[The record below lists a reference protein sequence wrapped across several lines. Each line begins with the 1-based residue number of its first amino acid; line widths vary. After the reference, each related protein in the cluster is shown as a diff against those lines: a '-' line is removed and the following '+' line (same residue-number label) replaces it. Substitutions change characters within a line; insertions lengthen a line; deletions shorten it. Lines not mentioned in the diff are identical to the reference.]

1 MLRFQDSN
9 SVTDAKNVAVN
20 LENLELDVEGLQGIP
35 DRPTEEC
42 GVFGVY
48 GHVKATELAYYAL
61 FALQHRGQEAAGI
74 ASVDDGRMYNHRG
87 LGLLSEVFA
96 ETALDELPGA
106 AAIGHVRYSTAGS
119 NTVQNAQPISFTTH
133 EGPFA
138 LAHNGNLVNARSLR
152 MLLERQGSLF
162 QSTSDTEVVAHL
174 IARAGLPTFTENIVE
189 AVRMVKGGFAFLFL
203 DKNELIAVRDPFGL
217 RPLALGRLDDA
228 YVFASES
235 CAFDSIGATFIR
247 DVEPGE
253 MIVVTAKG
261 LRSIPSGQRT
271 KRAMCTFEHIY
282 FARPDSDIDGW
293 NVHTVR
299 KQLGRILAENH
310 GVEADIVVGVPDS
323 SISAANGYGE
333 TAGLPVEMGLI
344 KNKYIARTFIQPSSE
359 LRDVGVRLKLNAVRS
374 IVSGK
379 RVVLVD
385 DSIVRG
391 TTSRRIVRLL
401 RDAGATEVHVR
412 ISSPPY
418 KNPCHYGIDTS
429 SRGQLIAAT
438 HTIDEICQEIEADS
452 LAFLSVD
459 ELMEGFGYARGEGNP
474 FCNACFT
481 GNYPTEVYETDKHT
495 YENGASDREADKR
508 LNAESGSSGRGHLPD
523 GTPVSGQDSGSPD
536 EEPVPPEDTEGF
548 EAILT
553 ATRNPRGVKS

>member
-1 MLRFQDSN
+1 MWQFPASKE
-9 SVTDAKNVAVN
+9 VPEV
-20 LENLELDVEGLQGIP
+20 P
-35 DRPTEEC
+35 DRPKEEC
-42 GVFGVY
+42 GVFGIY
-48 GHVKATELAYYAL
+48 GHNKATEMAYYAL

-74 ASVDDGRMYNHRG
+74 ASLDNGRMYNHRG
-87 LGLLSEVFA
+87 LGLLAEVFA
-96 ETALDELPGA
+96 ETQLDDLPGNS
-106 AAIGHVRYSTAGS
+106 AIGHVRYSTAGS

-174 IARAGLPTFTENIVE
+174 IARAGLPTLTENVIE

-203 DKNELIAVRDPFGL
+203 GKDELIAIRDPFGL

-228 YVFASES
+228 FVFASES
-235 CAFDSIGATFIR
+235 CAFETIGAKFVR

-253 MIVVTAKG
+253 MIVVNDKG
-261 LRSIPSGQRT
+261 MRSMPSGQRT

-299 KQLGRILAENH
+299 KQLGRILAGHH
-310 GVEADIVVGVPDS
+310 GVDADLVVGVPDS
-323 SISAANGYGE
+323 SISAANGYAE
-333 TAGLPVEMGLI
+333 ESGLPVEMGLI

-359 LRDVGVRLKLNAVRS
+359 LRDSGVRLKLNAVRS
-374 IVSGK
+374 IVAGK

-438 HTIDEICQEIEADS
+438 HSAHEICKEIEADS
-452 LAFLSVD
+452 LEFLTVEETMEAFGLKD
-459 ELMEGFGYARGEGNP
+459 PQAYP

-481 GNYPTEVYETDKHT
+481 GNYPTEVYEEDKLT
-495 YENGASDREADKR
+495 YENHGASTSHTSDHA
-508 LNAESGSSGRGHLPD
+508 
-523 GTPVSGQDSGSPD
+523 PD
-536 EEPVPPEDTEGF
+536 EEPVPPEDIEGY
-548 EAILT
+548 EPILS
-553 ATRNPRGVKS
+553 ATRNPRGGK

>member
-1 MLRFQDSN
+1 MWQFPASDTDSPG
-9 SVTDAKNVAVN
+9 D
-20 LENLELDVEGLQGIP
+20 IP
-35 DRPTEEC
+35 DRPKEEC
-42 GVFGVY
+42 GVFGIY
-48 GHVKATELAYYAL
+48 GHEKATEIAYYAL

-87 LGLLSEVFA
+87 LGLLAEVFA
-96 ETALDELPGA
+96 ETELDQMPGTS
-106 AAIGHVRYSTAGS
+106 AIGHVRYSTAGS

-174 IARAGLPTFTENIVE
+174 IARQGFPTFSENVME
-189 AVRMVKGGFAFLFL
+189 AVRMVKGGFAFLFQ
-203 DKNELIAVRDPFGL
+203 DRDELIAIRDPFGL
-217 RPLALGRLDDA
+217 RPLAIGKLDDA
-228 YVFASES
+228 WVFASES
-235 CAFDSIGATFIR
+235 CAFETIGAKFVR

-253 MIVVTAKG
+253 MIVVNEEG
-261 LRSIPSGQRT
+261 MRSIQTGERT

-299 KQLGRILAENH
+299 KQLGRILAQRH
-310 GVEADIVVGVPDS
+310 GVEADLVVGVPDS

-333 TAGLPVEMGLI
+333 ESGLPVEMGLI

-359 LRDVGVRLKLNAVRS
+359 LRDSGVRLKLNAVRS
-374 IVSGK
+374 IVAGK

-391 TTSRRIVRLL
+391 TTSRRIVQLL

-438 HTIDEICQEIEADS
+438 HSVQEICDEIEADS
-452 LAFLSVD
+452 LAFLTVA
-459 ELMEGFGYARGEGNP
+459 ETMEGFGLKGTDGYP

-481 GNYPTEVYETDKHT
+481 GNYPTEVYDIDKHT
-495 YENGASDREADKR
+495 YENH
-508 LNAESGSSGRGHLPD
+508 GHKKP
-523 GTPVSGQDSGSPD
+523 SPD
-536 EEPVPPEDTEGF
+536 EEPVPPEDVEGINP
-548 EAILT
+548 ILT
-553 ATRNPRGVKS
+553 ATRNSRGVKS